1 MAGCGSRPKKM
12 KDGGPAAPI
21 MPKEVRKKRNA
32 SAERTERP
40 PMSAYKEMMMAETG
54 KSISNADK
62 ARLREIMGS
71 ETGKSISN
79 ADKARLKEIMKDVK
93 GYKNGGCVM
102 SGRGGKFKGIS

>member
-12 KDGGPAAPI
+12 EKGGPAAPV
-21 MPKEVRKKRNA
+21 MPREVRKKRNA
-32 SAERTERP
+32 SVERTERP
-40 PMSAYKEMMMAETG
+40 PLSAYKEMMMGETG
-54 KSISNADK
+54 KSISNADR

-71 ETGKSISN
+71 DTGKSISN